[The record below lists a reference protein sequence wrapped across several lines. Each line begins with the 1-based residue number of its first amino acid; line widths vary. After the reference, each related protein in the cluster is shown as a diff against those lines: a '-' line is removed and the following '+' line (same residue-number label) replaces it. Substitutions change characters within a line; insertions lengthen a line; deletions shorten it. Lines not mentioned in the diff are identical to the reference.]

1 MWKSIDNLFFS
12 ANNFD
17 PWYKIIVF
25 SFPNIFVQ
33 MNENIFVQ
41 MDENIFVQNE
51 SQYICSNE
59 WKYICSNEWRLKS
72 VKIYSSQL
80 ATLIL
85 DTQVK
90 MKRAVVTVSR
100 SFSLYKMK
108 SLIKKVETN
117 FTFYDPPLKTLK
129 GQFEYQCGK
138 WLDLKCIL
146 WKSFSEKKRR
156 HLKFRYLIWDN
167 LKY

>member
-41 MDENIFVQNE
+41 NE
-51 SQYICSNE
+51 SQYIYSNEWKHICSNE
-59 WKYICSNEWRLKS
+59 WRYICSNEWRLKS

-90 MKRAVVTVSR
+90 MKRAAVTVSQ

-108 SLIKKVETN
+108 SLIKKLRQISHFMTR
-117 FTFYDPPLKTLK
+117 L
-129 GQFEYQCGK
+129 
-138 WLDLKCIL
+138 LKC
-146 WKSFSEKKRR
+146 WKA
-156 HLKFRYLIWDN
+156 N
-167 LKY
+167 LNISAGFKVHSLEIIFWRKGPF

>member
-33 MNENIFVQ
+33 MN
-41 MDENIFVQNE
+41 ENIFVQNE